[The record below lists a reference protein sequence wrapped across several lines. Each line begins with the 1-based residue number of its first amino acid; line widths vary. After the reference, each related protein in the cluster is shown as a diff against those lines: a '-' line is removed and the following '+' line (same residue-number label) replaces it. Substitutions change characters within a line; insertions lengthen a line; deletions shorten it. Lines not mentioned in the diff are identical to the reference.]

1 MSKKNTYT
9 NIANGELV
17 KLLSEK
23 REELRV
29 VRFAAAGSRPKD
41 TSVKVKL
48 RKDIARILT
57 EFSARSHIHNDSV
70 DTTA

>member
-9 NIANGELV
+9 NMANGELT

-29 VRFAAAGSRPKD
+29 IRFAAAGSRPKD
-41 TSVKVKL
+41 TSVKAKL
-48 RKDIARILT
+48 RKEIARILT
-57 EFSARSHIHNDSV
+57 EFSLRPHARDDSV
-70 DTTA
+70 GTAV

>member
-9 NIANGELV
+9 NISNVELV

-41 TSVKVKL
+41 TSSKAKL
-48 RKDIARILT
+48 RKEIARILT
-57 EFSARSHIHNDSV
+57 EFSTRSHARR
-70 DTTA
+70 DTTNIVA

>member
-1 MSKKNTYT
+1 MSKIKKNTYT
-9 NIANGELV
+9 NVSNGELV

-41 TSVKVKL
+41 ASVSAKL
-48 RKDIARILT
+48 RKEIALILT
-57 EFSARSHIHNDSV
+57 EFSARTNARKR
-70 DTTA
+70 TA